1 MNSLETPYLT
11 NSGFDDLSMNET
23 ILTLDFPIP
32 CNVSAYFANIIIQLY
47 IFCSVNPG
55 NSLKEMVITFN

>member
-11 NSGFDDLSMNET
+11 NSGFDDLSMTET

-32 CNVSAYFANIIIQLY
+32 CNVSAYFANIIIQSYNCISFALVTLG
-47 IFCSVNPG
+47 IP
-55 NSLKEMVITFN
+55 